1 MSGRDAD
8 NVRKLL
14 GYFSLATGAI
24 TALLVAAACLYP
36 SAQDYRLCRAEGRSL
51 VICLSIAH

>member
-1 MSGRDAD
+1 MSGHDAD
-8 NVRKLL
+8 NVRRLL

-36 SAQDYRLCRAEGRSL
+36 KFQDYRLCRAEGHSQA
-51 VICLSIAH
+51 VCLSIAN